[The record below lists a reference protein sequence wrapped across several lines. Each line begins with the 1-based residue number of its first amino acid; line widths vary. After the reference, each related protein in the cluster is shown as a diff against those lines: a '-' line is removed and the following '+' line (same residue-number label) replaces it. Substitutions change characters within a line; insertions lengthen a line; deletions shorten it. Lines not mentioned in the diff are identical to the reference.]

1 MEKTLILLKPDCIA
15 AGHCGEVISRFEKAG
30 FKILATKMM
39 KLSSAL
45 LKEHYAHL
53 TSKPFY
59 PRIEEFMQSSPVI
72 AMVLAGENVIQKVRD
87 LIGPT
92 DSTKAPKGTVR
103 GDLGK
108 DVQENIL
115 HASDS
120 QETAQA
126 ELKRFF
132 KAEEIFETKGKG
144 KCCCCCG

>member
-15 AGHCGEVISRFEKAG
+15 AGRCGEVIARFEKAG

-39 KLSSAL
+39 KLSSSL
-45 LKEHYAHL
+45 LREHYAHL
-53 TSKPFY
+53 TNKPFY
-59 PRIEEFMQSSPVI
+59 PRIEAFMQSSPVI
-72 AMVLAGENVIQKVRD
+72 AMVLAGENIIEKAREM
-87 LIGPT
+87 IGPT

-120 QETAQA
+120 QETAKA

-132 KAEEIFETKGKG
+132 KAEEIFEPKAKTS
-144 KCCCCCG
+144 CCCCCG